1 MNKNLISKRFKNTAF
16 VIFIS
21 FVILII
27 VCLAMWKKMQKII
40 DEQLEEHVSEQSSMV
55 ASIVDNSFRDEIR
68 LLEAAAAF
76 VDVETG
82 KVEKFF
88 KEE

>member
-27 VCLAMWKKMQKII
+27 VCLAMWKKMQ
-40 DEQLEEHVSEQSSMV
+40 
-55 ASIVDNSFRDEIR
+55 
-68 LLEAAAAF
+68 
-76 VDVETG
+76 
-82 KVEKFF
+82 
-88 KEE
+88 